1 MKKTKERR
9 TRSGSS
15 PRLGLSLAEAAERT
29 GVSQYTL
36 RRMAKAG
43 TLKAARFGRRIII
56 PAAEI
61 ENLLRPSAAAGAQ

>member
-1 MKKTKERR
+1 
-9 TRSGSS
+9 
-15 PRLGLSLAEAAERT
+15 
-29 GVSQYTL
+29 
-36 RRMAKAG
+36 MAKAG